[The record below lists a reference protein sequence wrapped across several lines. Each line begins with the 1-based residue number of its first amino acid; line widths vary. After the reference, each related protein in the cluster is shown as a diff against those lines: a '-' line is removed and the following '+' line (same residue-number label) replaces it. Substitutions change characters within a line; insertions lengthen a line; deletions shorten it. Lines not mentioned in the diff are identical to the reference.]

1 MIALA
6 SDCLLFRT
14 ANGESVPFSA
24 DMVSQEFLGESANLF
39 DAEFVRHAASA
50 VFHYFKH
57 DLHQEIVSAGEFA
70 GMLEKVLLGFAV
82 SARAGV
88 AAESVPPVRE
98 ADLRQLASDSGKG
111 FELMF
116 FPLLRDEVRRHLQ
129 LAPKLLRFRGLRSCV
144 KQLAGAR
151 RWCRRC
157 QGLEEQIVLFLRKCL
172 SDGARRVDVA
182 LIVE

>member
-14 ANGESVPFSA
+14 ATGESIPFSA

-39 DAEFVRHAASA
+39 DAEFVRHAATA

-82 SARAGV
+82 SARSGAPTKP
-88 AAESVPPVRE
+88 APPVRE
-98 ADLRQLASDSGKG
+98 ADLRQIASESGKG
-111 FELMF
+111 FELF
-116 FPLLRDEVRRHLQ
+116 FFRLLRDEVRRHLT
-129 LAPKLLRFRGLRSCV
+129 LAPKVLRLSGLRSCV

-151 RWCRRC
+151 RWCPRC
-157 QGLEEQIVLFLRKCL
+157 QGLEEQIVLYLRKCL
-172 SDGARRVDVA
+172 STDARTAEVA
-182 LIVE
+182 LILE